1 MKKPNYPGR
10 ILTIVLLAICI
21 GGYQQ
26 CQAQSKDDL
35 KGIPVN
41 ETGLSVEEYNSIMK
55 HQVIELDL
63 NENESFTLELI
74 KVNSN
79 TNDAHMI
86 HTLLP
91 PFDGGIRVVEK
102 NNPNKPQWST
112 VPYTILREE
121 DNDENN

>member
-1 MKKPNYPGR
+1 MKNRTYQKR
-10 ILTIVLLAICI
+10 ALLLFVLAMFI

-35 KGIPVN
+35 KGIPIN

-102 NNPNKPQWST
+102 NNPNKPVWSGI
-112 VPYTILREE
+112 PYIIKKE
-121 DNDENN
+121 DYENN